1 MSQAYDYLT
10 LSLAGAGPA
19 HRKLAEALA
28 AARPAGGLVAQFTPQ
43 LGWAANEGAVLVR
56 DGAPAAVFDAVAANA
71 TVTARHR
78 LIPTARP
85 VDDNAALKGDGIYV
99 HRWFTVGAGDVDEFV
114 QLSAEAWPKFE
125 GQFQTVIFG
134 LFTAER
140 TAEAEAAGQTR
151 LLLLTWYKDHGV
163 WETSRDPTTESM
175 QIFLR
180 RQALTRHTQACST
193 LLAGA

>member
-1 MSQAYDYLT
+1 MSQAYDYLSLT
-10 LSLAGAGPA
+10 LAGAAPA
-19 HRKLAEALA
+19 QRRLAEALA
-28 AARPAGGLVAQFTPQ
+28 AVRPADGLVAQFTPQ

-56 DGAPAAVFDAVAANA
+56 DGASQAVFDAVAANA
-71 TVTARHR
+71 TVVARHR

-85 VDDNAALKGDGIYV
+85 ADGASLKGGGIYV
-99 HRWFTVGAGDVDEFV
+99 HRWFTVSEADVDEFV
-114 QLSAEAWPKFE
+114 RLSAEAWPKFE
-125 GQFQTVIFG
+125 GQFETVIFG
-134 LFTAER
+134 LLQADR
-140 TAEAEAAGQTR
+140 TSGDIAADQTR

-180 RQALTRHTQACST
+180 RQALTRHTQAAST